1 MYRLQVPKMRCG
13 GCVATITDAIRA
25 LDPAARIEADIA
37 ARTVSIDSEK
47 SQEEIV
53 MAMTEAGYPPQE
65 A

>member
-1 MYRLQVPKMRCG
+1 MYRLHVPKMRCG

-37 ARTVSIDSEK
+37 ARTVSIQSEK

>member
-13 GCVATITDAIRA
+13 GCVASITDAIRA
-25 LDPAARIEADIA
+25 LDPAAEIEADVA
-37 ARTVSIDSEK
+37 ARTVSIQSEK
-47 SQEEIV
+47 PQEEIV